1 MCQDVR
7 YIDAWGNLRALPFI
21 LLVVGILIFISGY
34 VKYEYKVSDLRE
46 SLQKEMDELLQSK
59 ANLQQFEGLKKR
71 IAQLKIM
78 LQAESPLAEKHL
90 ETLQQI
96 REELMKE
103 MEVKM

>member
-1 MCQDVR
+1 
-7 YIDAWGNLRALPFI
+7 
-21 LLVVGILIFISGY
+21 
-34 VKYEYKVSDLRE
+34 
-46 SLQKEMDELLQSK
+46 
-59 ANLQQFEGLKKR
+59 LQQFEGLKKR